1 MSGPRGL
8 TLVELLVSLAILAAI
23 GLASA
28 GLLRAASAAGER
40 RLGATET
47 VVARSILTDRLSA
60 ESLACVQALAVE
72 SDLLVLWRGEIR
84 RNGLVDASE
93 LVFVRPDRMAGTVTV
108 ETWLHP
114 EGDSPKTRSLEPALP
129 VGGADDAAALREIHA
144 DLAAAGWLAR
154 RVIAE
159 EASDLA
165 TTGTPERPALRIRF
179 ASAGSA
185 VEIPVPLAAVSE
197 EGSAP

>member
-1 MSGPRGL
+1 MTAPRGL
-8 TLVELLVSLAILAAI
+8 SLVELLVSLAILAAI

-47 VVARSILTDRLSA
+47 VVARSILADRLSA
-60 ESLACVQALAVE
+60 ESLACPRALAVE
-72 SDLLVLWRGEIR
+72 NDLLTLWRGEIR

-93 LVFVRPDRMAGTVTV
+93 LVFVRPDRVAGTVTV

-114 EGDSPKTRSLEPALP
+114 DGDSPKTRALEPALP
-129 VGGADDAAALREIHA
+129 IERAADAAALREIHA
-144 DLAAAGWLAR
+144 GLVGAGWLAR

-159 EASDLA
+159 DAGDLA
-165 TTGTPERPALRIRF
+165 ATGTPERPALRIRF
-179 ASAGSA
+179 ASADSA
-185 VEIPVPLAAVSE
+185 VEIPVPLGSLP
-197 EGSAP
+197 EGELP